1 MLLLRII
8 VKYFFV
14 TAKMCNNLRL
24 PMWLK
29 LNSNSNTVSHNS
41 LGLRRT
47 KKTWS
52 PSRRAV
58 FQKNHDAKYLI
69 SMKIWKEWKDR
80 NGDQIWKQE
89 RVQVSWKKNGKS
101 CFPLFIYSCT
111 FNQSCLFFFSKLLDF
126 ENLVFCTYVFIMLF
140 WNAI

>member
-1 MLLLRII
+1 MLLVRII

-41 LGLRRT
+41 LGLRRRT

-58 FQKNHDAKYLI
+58 FQKSHDAKYLI

-80 NGDQIWKQE
+80 NGDQFWKQE

-101 CFPLFIYSCT
+101 CFSLFIYSCT
-111 FNQSCLFFFSKLLDF
+111 FNQSCLFFFQNFLILKTWYSARM
-126 ENLVFCTYVFIMLF
+126 YS
-140 WNAI
+140 